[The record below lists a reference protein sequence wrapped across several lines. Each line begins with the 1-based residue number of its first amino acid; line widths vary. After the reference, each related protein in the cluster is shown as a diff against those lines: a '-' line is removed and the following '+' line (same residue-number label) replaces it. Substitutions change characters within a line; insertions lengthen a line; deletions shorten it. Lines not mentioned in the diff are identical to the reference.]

1 MRALTVVLTVV
12 LGLIQVPLWF
22 GDGGWIHAWELDRKL
37 QKQLQINAALTSRND
52 AVEAEVKD
60 LLDGRSAVEERA
72 RYDLGMIGKDEVFV
86 QINEP
91 MSSAPPEP
99 PASTRTA
106 SLN

>member
-22 GDGGWIHAWELDRKL
+22 GEGGWIHAWELDRKL
-37 QKQLQINAALTSRND
+37 SKQLQINEALTVRND

-60 LLDGRSAVEERA
+60 LLVGRSAIEERA
-72 RYDLGMIGKDEVFV
+72 RYDLGMIGKDEGFV

-91 MSSAPPEP
+91 TSLGPPAP

-106 SLN
+106 SLE